1 MKNVRDIIILLL
13 LLLLVFL
20 LSGCRYHTRYGAP
33 QCMYGWLLGS
43 TVQPSSSLY
52 ANKQNTLL
60 DHELGQSIE

>member
-20 LSGCRYHTRYGAP
+20 LNGCAHHTKFGAP

-43 TVQPSSSLY
+43 TDQPSSSLY
-52 ANKQNTLL
+52 ASKQNTSQ
-60 DHELGQSIE
+60 DHELDQSIE

>member
-20 LSGCRYHTRYGAP
+20 LSGCKHHTRHGAP

-43 TVQPSSSLY
+43 TDQPSSPLY
-52 ANKQNTLL
+52 VSK
-60 DHELGQSIE
+60 D

>member
-20 LSGCRYHTRYGAP
+20 LNGCAHHTKYGAP
-33 QCMYGWLLGS
+33 QCLYGWLLGS
-43 TVQPSSSLY
+43 TDQPSSSLY
-52 ANKQNTLL
+52 ANIQYTLQ

>member
-20 LSGCRYHTRYGAP
+20 LSGCKHHTRYGAP

-43 TVQPSSSLY
+43 TDQLSSSLY
-52 ANKQNTLL
+52 VSK
-60 DHELGQSIE
+60 D

>member
-20 LSGCRYHTRYGAP
+20 LNGCAHHTKYGAP

-43 TVQPSSSLY
+43 TVQPSSPLY
-52 ANKQNTLL
+52 VLK
-60 DHELGQSIE
+60 D